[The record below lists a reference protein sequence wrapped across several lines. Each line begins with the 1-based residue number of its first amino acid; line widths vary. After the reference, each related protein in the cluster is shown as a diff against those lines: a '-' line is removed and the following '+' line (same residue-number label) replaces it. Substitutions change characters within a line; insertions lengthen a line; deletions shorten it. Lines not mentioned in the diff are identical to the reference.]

1 MRNFVVI
8 DAHVFSIE
16 GYRYLRLR
24 WRVLK
29 MDSEVKEKQRI
40 IIQFCE
46 SVGHTP
52 LQTKTLLDQSF
63 GESAVKRTTVYIG
76 TNVSMMEGHRLR
88 MIKDRDNRASEI
100 KKVTSIKEMLE
111 NDRRVTIRE

>member
-63 GESAVKRTTVYIG
+63 GESAVKRTTVYTWYKRFHDG
-76 TNVSMMEGHRLR
+76 RTSP
-88 MIKDRDNRASEI
+88 KDDQRPGQPSVRFRVVPYHQVRASWNE
-100 KKVTSIKEMLE
+100 V
-111 NDRRVTIRE
+111 